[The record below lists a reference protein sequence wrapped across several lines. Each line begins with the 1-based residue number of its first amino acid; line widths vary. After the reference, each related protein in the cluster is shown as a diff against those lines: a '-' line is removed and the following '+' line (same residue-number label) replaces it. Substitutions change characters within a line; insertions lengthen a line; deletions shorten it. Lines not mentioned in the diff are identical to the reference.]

1 MRGLRHCAGYHD
13 VLNETRKLLADD
25 GRSLEADLSASEK
38 HVSSTMRCDATTV
51 LNHALWHQQPVYNV
65 NDTIG
70 GTVVLVDKRDAVNEK
85 LSSLCSDSKNFAVK
99 WRKCSAILKNSAE
112 LQAGN
117 NVMRNDALQKLVV

>member
-25 GRSLEADLSASEK
+25 GRSLEADLSSSEK
-38 HVSSTMRCDATTV
+38 DVSMRCDATTV
-51 LNHALWHQQPVYNV
+51 LDHALWYQQPVYNV

-99 WRKCSAILKNSAE
+99 WCKCSAILKNSAE
-112 LQAGN
+112 LQARN